1 MQVLIELDPEQ
12 LSKAQRVA
20 GQRGTDLNTL
30 FQQWVDTLTEPSTVL
45 PKRTDADRLAAVR
58 KVIAMTPEERRVY
71 HTAEIARIE
80 SERQAAQKASSEE
93 VTAADRELTAFKQNM
108 NREREQRGAEPLFEA
123 E

>member
-30 FQQWVDTLTEPSTVL
+30 FKQWVDTLPEPTGLLS
-45 PKRTDADRLAAVR
+45 KRTDADRLAAVR
-58 KVIAMTPEERRVY
+58 KVIAMTPEERRQY

-80 SERQAAQKASSEE
+80 AERQAAQQASSEE
-93 VTAADRELTAFKQNM
+93 VAIADQELNAFKQAL
-108 NREREQRGAEPLFEA
+108 NREREQRGAEPLFET